1 LTPGRTYRRGYPV
14 AVLVGFE
21 DDRAA
26 LWKVYSHVV
35 KPERTVWL
43 EETWNDQKAVYNF
56 LEKIVNALRPTFNE
70 GVRSIILASPART
83 DHAKKFVEHV
93 RQHHTWLVQGPNKT
107 AFSETVGTAGT
118 LSEVAALVKTPGFR
132 KLIDETTSQET
143 EDLVSLLEKRLNSSD
158 QSTRILYSLKEAED
172 LILSSHKPGRPDAEY
187 LLLTNKY
194 LSDSREKNR
203 LHRLM
208 QIAANRKVKT
218 RIVDAAT
225 PAGVRLTQLGGIV
238 CLARR
243 Q

>member
-1 LTPGRTYRRGYPV
+1 LTPARAYRRGYPV
-14 AVLVGFE
+14 AVLIGFE
-21 DDRAA
+21 DDRAT
-26 LWKVYSHVV
+26 LWKVYSNVV

-56 LEKIVNALRPTFNE
+56 LEKIVNALRPTLNE

-83 DHAKKFVEHV
+83 DHAKKFAEHV
-93 RQHHTWLVQGPNKT
+93 RQHHAWLVQGSKKA

-118 LSEVAALVKTPGFR
+118 LSEVATLVKTLGFR

-143 EDLVSLLEKRLNSSD
+143 EDLASLLEKRLNSSD
-158 QSTRILYSLKEAED
+158 QNTLILYSLKEAED
-172 LILSSHKPGRPDAEY
+172 LILDAPKPGRPKAEY

-194 LSDSREKNR
+194 LADSREKNR

-208 QIAANRKVKT
+208 QIAANRKIKT

-238 CLARR
+238 CLAKRN
-243 Q
+243 

>member
-1 LTPGRTYRRGYPV
+1 LTPRRPYKRGYPI

-21 DDRAA
+21 DDRAT

-35 KPERTVWL
+35 KPEKTVWL

-70 GVRSIILASPART
+70 GVRSIILASPPRT
-83 DHAKKFVEHV
+83 DHAKKFIEHV
-93 RQHHTWLVQGPNKT
+93 RRHHAWVVQGPSRAT
-107 AFSETVGTAGT
+107 FSEKVGTAGT

-132 KLIDETTSQET
+132 KLIDQTTSQET
-143 EDLVSLLEKRLNSSD
+143 EDLVNLLEKRLNSPN
-158 QSTRILYSLKEAED
+158 QSTLILYSLREAEKF
-172 LILSSHKPGRPDAEY
+172 ILDAPRPGRPEAEY
-187 LLLTNKY
+187 LLLTNKF

-225 PAGVRLTQLGGIV
+225 PAGARLTQLGGIV